1 MIGFNSGLLGTR
13 RVPTSASA
21 SGLWVPNEQSLA
33 KRASI
38 WPIFV
43 ADPMPGLSPIF
54 WYDFADE
61 ATVTTSSGE
70 ITQIT
75 DKGSANRTL
84 TKSTTGPTYAT
95 TINGKKVSNWGTSTH
110 SNYLRNNSA
119 TSFNIAEIYIV
130 ADSSDTSSFAAGYS
144 ALATSISGTDVFLN
158 GSGTG
163 FEGPYGLVDRVFV
176 NGGTTNRYTNIFP
189 EIESPCILRAA
200 NNAGTATTTTDGF
213 QIGMDRGNGGRGW
226 RGLIAEVIC
235 FSSVLS
241 SEDRTNLQNW
251 LGLKWGITLV

>member
-1 MIGFNSGLLGTR
+1 MGVR
-13 RVPTSASA
+13 KVPATGSA
-21 SGLWVPNEQSLA
+21 SGLWVSNEQVLA
-33 KRASI
+33 KRAGI
-38 WPIFV
+38 WPSV
-43 ADPMPGLSPIF
+43 VSDPMPGLSPIF

-95 TINGKKVSNWGTSTH
+95 TINGKKVSDWGTSTH
-110 SNYLRNNSA
+110 SNYLRNTSA
-119 TSFNIAEIYIV
+119 TSFNIAELYIV
-130 ADSSDTSSFAAGYS
+130 ADSSETSSFAAGNS
-144 ALATSISGTDVFLN
+144 GLVTSLTNTDIFLN

-163 FEGPYGLVDRVFV
+163 FESGYGLFNRIFL
-176 NGGTTNRYTNIFP
+176 NGGTTDRFSNVFS
-189 EIESPCILRAA
+189 EIASPCILRVA
-200 NNAGTATTTTDGF
+200 NSSGTATTSTDGF
-213 QIGMDRGNGGRGW
+213 QIGTDRNIGGRGW

-241 SEDRTNLQNW
+241 SQDRTDLQNW